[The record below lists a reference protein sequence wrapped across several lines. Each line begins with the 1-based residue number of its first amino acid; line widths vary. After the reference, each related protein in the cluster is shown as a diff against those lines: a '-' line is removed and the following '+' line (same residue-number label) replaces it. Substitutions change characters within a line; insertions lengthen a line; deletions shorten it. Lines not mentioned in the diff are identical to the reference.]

1 MSIAKRLYLLLALA
15 ILALFGVSGFG
26 GYQMSKVY
34 DAANYANVNTVPSL
48 LALATA
54 RSQFGLDR
62 VLVWQH
68 MAASDAEQ
76 KKGIETKIIA
86 AHQKVLDALALYEKD
101 DISDEKDAGLLKEVQ
116 KGYNDYV
123 EVRKKVIALSY
134 ENKPDEGRELL
145 MGNLTVSNKLNSDFD
160 THLEYN
166 TVLGKK
172 GADDAAAAKA
182 SANVISFGFSIVV
195 AGGII
200 FLGLILTRGISRSLS
215 KAISVAETV
224 ASGDLTVQIDTS
236 GKDEMGQLMLALQH
250 MNDSLLKVV
259 GEVRIGTDNIASAST
274 EIATGNMDLS
284 ARTEQQAGALEETAS
299 SMEELTS
306 TVRHNADNARQ
317 ANQLAVS
324 ASEVASKGGEVV
336 ERVVETMDGINGSAR
351 KIVDIIAV
359 IDGIAFQTNILALN
373 AAVEAARAGEQGRG
387 FAVVAAEVRN
397 LAQRSASAAKE
408 IKTLIDDSV
417 EKVDHGSKLVSEA
430 GATIREVVESVR
442 RVTDVV
448 SEITAASQEQTAG
461 IDQINMAIT
470 HMDETTQQNAAL
482 VEQAAAAAS
491 SLQDQASNLAQVV
504 SVFKINQSS
513 TPQETQRSAQHST
526 SAKVRPAP
534 PKAPSATKSSARP
547 ALAASTANASS
558 AAKSSYSGK
567 PASGSKVNDDWEEF

>member
-1 MSIAKRLYLLLALA
+1 MSIAKRLYLLLAFA
-15 ILALFGVSGFG
+15 ILALFGVGGFG

-54 RSQFGLDR
+54 RSQFGLER

-76 KKGIETKIIA
+76 KKTIETKVIA
-86 AHQKVLDALALYEKD
+86 AHQKVVDALALYEKE
-101 DISDEKDAGLLKEVQ
+101 DISNEKDAGLLKEVQ

-123 EVRKKVIALSY
+123 EMRKKVIALSY
-134 ENKPDEGRELL
+134 ENKSDEGRDLL
-145 MGNLTVSNKLNSDFD
+145 MSNLTVSNKLNSDFEA
-160 THLEYN
+160 HLEYN
-166 TVLGKK
+166 TALGKK
-172 GADDAAAAKA
+172 GAEDAATAKA
-182 SANVISFGFSIVV
+182 SANVISFGFSVVV
-195 AGGII
+195 AAGII

-215 KAISVAETV
+215 NAISVAETV

-236 GKDEMGQLMLALQH
+236 TKDEIGQLMLALRH

-259 GEVRIGTDNIASAST
+259 GEVRIGTDNIAAAST

-306 TVRHNADNARQ
+306 TVRQNADNARQ

-324 ASEVASKGGEVV
+324 ASEVATKGGEVV
-336 ERVVETMDGINGSAR
+336 EHVVETMSDINASAR
-351 KIVDIIAV
+351 KIVDIIGV

-408 IKTLIDDSV
+408 IKSLIDNSV
-417 EKVDHGSKLVSEA
+417 EKVDYGSKLVSEA
-430 GATIREVVESVR
+430 GATIREVVQSVR

-470 HMDETTQQNAAL
+470 HMDEATQQNAAL
-482 VEQAAAAAS
+482 VEQAAAAAAAM
-491 SLQDQASNLAQVV
+491 QDQATSLSQMV
-504 SVFKINQSS
+504 SIFKID
-513 TPQETQRSAQHST
+513 QHST
-526 SAKVRPAP
+526 QQSAASVRPAP
-534 PKAPSATKSSARP
+534 LKAPVAPKSSP
-547 ALAASTANASS
+547 APTLIASAPKPSKPTNPTKPDASS
-558 AAKSSYSGK
+558 KS
-567 PASGSKVNDDWEEF
+567 NDDWEEF